1 MFYLRLSFELGSY
14 KPKHAVALLHVA
26 VHVKPLLLRRYWQ
39 VLTLTTWLLVFYPN
53 RIDKI
58 AMCHCLPRQQ
68 LIAWFATFS
77 LVLFYVS
84 ALRPHYKSVSFVAV
98 VLGG

>member
-39 VLTLTTWLLVFYPN
+39 VLTLTT
-53 RIDKI
+53 
-58 AMCHCLPRQQ
+58 
-68 LIAWFATFS
+68 
-77 LVLFYVS
+77 
-84 ALRPHYKSVSFVAV
+84 
-98 VLGG
+98 